1 MISYG
6 QNIRQ
11 AGDKLNKVKLEQ
23 IANRIRNPKPE
34 MRNFIDQLRTVAS
47 IDAKQYRNLK
57 VQLPYFVAAIF
68 NPPFRKIENFAY
80 AEYFILDIDHLSD
93 KEISIDE
100 LMQRFSKDMRIVL
113 AFRSPSNDG
122 LKVFFKFAEKVYDSG
137 KYALFY
143 KAFAQKFA
151 MEYSLQQYIDK
162 RTSDVSRACFYSYDE
177 EAIFSPNA
185 DTINMSS
192 IINFDNELEVMEV
205 QREIKSY
212 AKEQEKPDDLQDM
225 KQVLPKDIL
234 EGIREKLNP
243 RIKEKREKKIFVP
256 AQLDEILED
265 IKKAMAEHDIETKEI
280 RNINYGKQFK
290 FGVKHLWTEI
300 NLFYGKRGFSVVVTN
315 KSGSNDELGEIAN
328 NIICEMLYGEK
339 ETEEGN

>member
-11 AGDKLNKVKLEQ
+11 AGDKLNKVQLEQ
-23 IANRIRNPKPE
+23 IANRIRKPKSE
-34 MRNFIDQLRTVAS
+34 MRSFIDQLRTVAS

-93 KEISIDE
+93 KEISIE
-100 LMQRFSKDMRIVL
+100 GLMQRFSKDTRIVL

-122 LKVFFKFAEKVYDSG
+122 IKVFFKFSEKVYDSG

-177 EAIFSPNA
+177 EAIYNSSA
-185 DTINMSS
+185 ETINMGS
-192 IINFDNELEVMEV
+192 IINFDNELEILEI
-205 QREIKSY
+205 QRDIKAY
-212 AKEQEKPDDLQDM
+212 AKDQQKPDDLQDM
-225 KQVLPKDIL
+225 KQVLPKNIL

-243 RIKEKREKKIFVP
+243 KIKERKEKKIFVP
-256 AQLDEILED
+256 EQLEEVLGEI
-265 IKKAMAEHDIETKEI
+265 KTAMTEHDIETKEI
-280 RNINYGKQFK
+280 KNINYGKQFK

-300 NLFYGKRGFSVVVTN
+300 NLFYGRRGYSIVVSN
-315 KSGSNDELGEIAN
+315 KSGSNEELGEITN
-328 NIICEMLYGEK
+328 KIICEILYGSK
-339 ETEEGN
+339 EEEE

>member
-11 AGDKLNKVKLEQ
+11 AGDKLNKVNLEQ
-23 IANRIRNPKPE
+23 IANRIRNPKTE
-34 MRNFIDQLRTVAS
+34 IRSFIDQLRTVAS
-47 IDAKQYRNLK
+47 IDTNQYRKLK

-93 KEISIDE
+93 KEISIED
-100 LMQRFSKDMRIVL
+100 LMLRFSKDTRIVL

-122 LKVFFKFAEKVYDSG
+122 LKVFFKFTERIYDSG

-151 MEYSLQQYIDK
+151 MDYSLEQYIDK

-177 EAIFSPNA
+177 EAIYNSNA
-185 DTINMSS
+185 DAVEPSS

-205 QREIKSY
+205 QREIKTY
-212 AKEQEKPDDLQDM
+212 AKEQQKPYDNKDM
-225 KQVLPKDIL
+225 KQVLPTDIL

-243 RIKEKREKKIFVP
+243 KIKIKREKKIFIPKELDAV
-256 AQLDEILED
+256 LDEI
-265 IKKAMAEHDIETKEI
+265 KKVMLEHDIETKEI

-300 NLFYGKRGFSVVVTN
+300 NLFYGKRGYSIVVTN
-315 KSGSNDELGEIAN
+315 KSGSNEELGEIAN
-328 NIICEMLYGEK
+328 NIICEMIYGDK
-339 ETEEGN
+339 KEEGGD

>member
-23 IANRIRNPKPE
+23 IAARIKKPKPE

-47 IDAKQYRNLK
+47 IDVKQYRNLK
-57 VQLPYFVAAIF
+57 IQLPYFVAAIF

-93 KEISIDE
+93 KEISIKD
-100 LMQRFSKDMRIVL
+100 LMQRFAKDMRIVL

-122 LKVFFKFAEKVYDSG
+122 IKVFFKFSERVYDSG

-177 EAIFSPNA
+177 EVIYNSKA
-185 DTINMSS
+185 DTISMNS
-192 IINFDNELEVMEV
+192 IINFDNELEILEV
-205 QREIKSY
+205 QREIKIY
-212 AKEQEKPDDLQDM
+212 AKEQQKPDDLQDM
-225 KQVLPKDIL
+225 KQVLPKNLL

-243 RIKEKREKKIFVP
+243 RIKERREKKIFVP
-256 AQLDEILED
+256 EQLEQVIGDV
-265 IKKAMAEHDIETKEI
+265 KTAMAAHDIETKEI
-280 RNINYGKQFK
+280 RNINYGKQFR
-290 FGVKHLWTEI
+290 FVVKHLWTEI
-300 NLFYGKRGFSVVVTN
+300 NLFYGKRGYSIVMTN

-328 NIICEMLYGEK
+328 NIISEIVYGKEK
-339 ETEEGN
+339 EEE

>member
-11 AGDKLNKVKLEQ
+11 AGDRLNKVKLEQ
-23 IANRIRNPKPE
+23 ISSRIRKPKSE
-34 MRNFIDQLRTVAS
+34 MRSFIDQLRTVAS
-47 IDAKQYRNLK
+47 VDAKQYRNLK

-93 KEISIDE
+93 KEISIED
-100 LMQRFSKDMRIVL
+100 LMIRFSKDNRIVL

-122 LKVFFKFAEKVYDSG
+122 IKVFFKFSERVYDSG

-177 EAIFSPNA
+177 GAIYNSAP
-185 DTINMSS
+185 DTISMRS
-192 IINFDNELEVMEV
+192 IIDFDNELEILEV
-205 QREIKSY
+205 QREIKTY
-212 AKEQEKPDDLQDM
+212 AKEQQKPDDLQDM
-225 KQVLPKDIL
+225 KQVLPKNLL

-256 AQLDEILED
+256 EQLEHVIEEI
-265 IKKAMAEHDIETKEI
+265 KTTMTEHDIETKEI

-290 FGVKHLWTEI
+290 FGVKYLWTEV
-300 NLFYGKRGFSVVVTN
+300 NLFYGKRGYSIVITN
-315 KSGSNDELGEIAN
+315 KSGSNDELGEIVN
-328 NIICEMLYGEK
+328 NIISEMLYGNEK
-339 ETEEGN
+339 EEE